1 MFFASTMTNRTR
13 TLRCCSVALAAA
25 SSTCVVAYT
34 FQGPSG
40 LPSPPASFSPL
51 FRDRP
56 TSSKKGAP
64 ISTTPFVA
72 AHHLTGT
79 AFDARISLLVHS
91 SSNSGNNENL
101 ESNEDGSNSVPAVPV
116 PAPATAPAAPSM
128 TLLQRVDAVGQNLKP
143 LALTAKDQ
151 STAAAA
157 EDKSKQIFYTLKSC
171 VPFALFIAYRAYRG
185 LFVLLPA
192 VFRETYRKLEA
203 SAILAPFVSEADLDA
218 DRRDVNPET
227 GRVRFRTRA
236 TVSVLSMMVTLT
248 YVVSGAW
255 RVLVKMM
262 STLADKGSLKNSFEA
277 AADELLENEDM
288 IKRSTNMDLKSGK
301 GVNGNG
307 DNAEDGLENYGPDE

>member
-1 MFFASTMTNRTR
+1 
-13 TLRCCSVALAAA
+13 
-25 SSTCVVAYT
+25 
-34 FQGPSG
+34 
-40 LPSPPASFSPL
+40 
-51 FRDRP
+51 
-56 TSSKKGAP
+56 
-64 ISTTPFVA
+64 
-72 AHHLTGT
+72 
-79 AFDARISLLVHS
+79 
-91 SSNSGNNENL
+91 
-101 ESNEDGSNSVPAVPV
+101 
-116 PAPATAPAAPSM
+116 M

-157 EDKSKQIFYTLKSC
+157 EDKSKQIFYTLKAC
-171 VPFALFIAYRAYRG
+171 ALFALFIAYRAYRG

>member
-1 MFFASTMTNRTR
+1 M
-13 TLRCCSVALAAA
+13 
-25 SSTCVVAYT
+25 
-34 FQGPSG
+34 
-40 LPSPPASFSPL
+40 
-51 FRDRP
+51 
-56 TSSKKGAP
+56 
-64 ISTTPFVA
+64 PFVA

-143 LALTAKDQ
+143 LALTARDQ
-151 STAAAA
+151 SAAAA
-157 EDKSKQIFYTLKSC
+157 TEDKAKQIFYTLKSC
-171 VPFALFIAYRAYRG
+171 ALFGLFIAYRAYRG

-203 SAILAPFVSEADLDA
+203 AAILAPFVDGADLDA
-218 DRRDVNPET
+218 DRRDVDPET

-248 YVVSGAW
+248 YAVSGAW

-288 IKRSTNMDLKSGK
+288 IKRSTNMDIGSGT
-301 GVNGNG
+301 GVNGNA
-307 DNAEDGLENYGPDE
+307 DKAEDGLEYYGPDE